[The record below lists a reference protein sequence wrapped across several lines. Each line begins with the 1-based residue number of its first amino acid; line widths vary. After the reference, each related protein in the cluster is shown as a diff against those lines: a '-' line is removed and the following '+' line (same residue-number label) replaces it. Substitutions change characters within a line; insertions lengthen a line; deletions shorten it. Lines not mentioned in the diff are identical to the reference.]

1 MTDFFKQLN
10 NGYVFTYVVLIFL
23 IQVGYSWYRQGKALE
38 IAAQRQRLGLPE
50 DILINQSKKLSELK
64 KESVTQAFVLV
75 VPIVLLPFILFK
87 ASGWFGGEDSANG
100 LFYAFIV
107 FLGWLAFSGTD
118 LAKAAIGGI
127 ALRTIISLANT
138 IQIGDYVT
146 INGHSGKLVDIGIF
160 YLTLVTVDD
169 DKVCL
174 PTVSLWRSPLVS
186 ANDGD
191 RSSLCVISFYLSST
205 VTSEQLQSAED
216 AIWDAA
222 QASVYFE
229 PTKPQ
234 QIYYTQH
241 PHYIELIT
249 KSYVASTYNE
259 PLFRSEI
266 THSFLEF
273 AIENAIPLA

>member
-1 MTDFFKQLN
+1 MSDFFKQLN
-10 NGYVFTYVVLIFL
+10 NGYVFTYVVLIIL
-23 IQVGYSWYRQGKALE
+23 IQVGYNWYRQEKTKE
-38 IAAQRQRLGLPE
+38 IETLRRGLGLPE
-50 DILINQSKKLSELK
+50 DILVNQSKKLSELK
-64 KESVTQAFVLV
+64 KESVVQAFVLLVPLV
-75 VPIVLLPFILFK
+75 VLPFILFGFSK
-87 ASGWFGGEDSANG
+87 LDKDADPANG
-100 LFYAFIV
+100 LFFAFIV

-127 ALRTIISLANT
+127 AFRTVMTLANT
-138 IQIGDYVT
+138 IQVGDRVT

>member
-1 MTDFFKQLN
+1 MDDFIDKLN
-10 NGYVFTYVVLIFL
+10 NGYVFTYVVLIIL
-23 IQVGYSWYRQGKALE
+23 IQVGYSWYRNNKVKE
-38 IAAQRQRLGLPE
+38 IEAQRKRHGLPK
-50 DILINQSKKLSELK
+50 DTLIKQSKKLSELK
-64 KESVTQAFVLV
+64 RESVAQALVLL
-75 VPIVLLPFILFK
+75 VPLVLLPLLFVGFSK
-87 ASGWFGGEDSANG
+87 LVGGNVPKNG

-127 ALRTIISLANT
+127 ALRTVMTLTNT
-138 IQIGDYVT
+138 IQVGDNVT

-160 YLTLVTVDD
+160 YLTLETVDD

-174 PTVSLWRSPLVS
+174 STVSLWRSPLVS
-186 ANDGD
+186 ANYGD
-191 RSSLCVISFYLSST
+191 RSSLCVISFYLSSS
-205 VTSEQLQSAED
+205 VTSEQLQGAED

-241 PHYIELIT
+241 PHYIELIL

-273 AIENAIPLA
+273 AMGDAIPLA

>member
-1 MTDFFKQLN
+1 MSDFFKQLN
-10 NGYVFTYVVLIFL
+10 NGYVFTYVVLIIL
-23 IQVGYSWYRQGKALE
+23 IQVGYNWYRQEKTKE
-38 IAAQRQRLGLPE
+38 IETLRRGLGLPE
-50 DILINQSKKLSELK
+50 DILVNQSKKLSELK
-64 KESVTQAFVLV
+64 KESVVQAFVLLVPLV
-75 VPIVLLPFILFK
+75 VLPVILFGFSK
-87 ASGWFGGEDSANG
+87 LDKDADPANG
-100 LFYAFIV
+100 LFFAFIV

-127 ALRTIISLANT
+127 AFRTVMTLANT
-138 IQIGDYVT
+138 IQVGDRVT

-191 RSSLCVISFYLSST
+191 RSSLCVISFYLSSS
-205 VTSEQLQSAED
+205 VTSEQLQAAED

-273 AIENAIPLA
+273 SIENAIPLA